1 MDRKT
6 YLYQINVTRD
16 CNLRCTH
23 CYIHSDVKA
32 NSKNMQEEQ
41 ILQIAHGILKHMNS
55 IGYNRA
61 EIHFIGG
68 EPSMLGLAF
77 YQKMLPKVR
86 EILSL
91 GVNAFEFELMLV
103 SNLLHPDIVPM
114 AKLFDRVSTSYE
126 PETRFVS
133 WEGKPKPALE
143 KMWIEKVKELKSAG
157 VNLGV
162 TTAITKPVISFG
174 ASNLLDWFYEQD
186 IKQIHFGF
194 FIPEGDGLVNIVK
207 VFPEFHETS
216 EFLIECAE
224 WYWEKR
230 IDPDLWVNPVES
242 MLTAI
247 YRDEPLD
254 DIVCPIVAGSM
265 DIHWDGSASTCLEAG
280 GAPNPDWDGN
290 VFEVGVEAVANSAK
304 FKSKVLLA
312 SKPQKICRSCDEY
325 SVCKS
330 GCGVLF
336 KYWSPT
342 DKDCPGFKTFIK
354 YLRKKVEQGL
364 LPKDESLVF
373 PRSC

>member
-1 MDRKT
+1 
-6 YLYQINVTRD
+6 
-16 CNLRCTH
+16 
-23 CYIHSDVKA
+23 
-32 NSKNMQEEQ
+32 
-41 ILQIAHGILKHMNS
+41 
-55 IGYNRA
+55 
-61 EIHFIGG
+61 
-68 EPSMLGLAF
+68 MLGLAF

-91 GVNAFEFELMLV
+91 GNNGFEFELMLV
-103 SNLLHPDIVPM
+103 SNLLHPDIVEM

-143 KMWIEKVKELKSAG
+143 KMWIEKVRDLKAAG

-162 TTAITKPVISFG
+162 TTAITKPVIAFG
-174 ASNLLDWFYEQD
+174 ASNLLNWFYEQD

-194 FIPEGDGLVNIVK
+194 FIPEGDGLINIVK

-216 EFLIECAE
+216 QFLIECAE
-224 WYWEKR
+224 WYWQR
-230 IDPDLWVNPVES
+230 RADPDLWVNPVES

-265 DIHWDGSASTCLEAG
+265 DIHWDGNASTCLEAG
-280 GAPNPDWDGN
+280 GAPSPDWDGN
-290 VFEVGVEAVANSAK
+290 VFEIGVDAVANSAK

-312 SKPQKICRSCDEY
+312 TKPQKICRTCDEY

-336 KYWSPT
+336 KYWTPS
-342 DKDCPGFKTFIK
+342 DKDCPGFKGFIK
-354 YLRKKVEQGL
+354 YLRKKVEEGL
-364 LPKDESLVF
+364 LPKDASLVF